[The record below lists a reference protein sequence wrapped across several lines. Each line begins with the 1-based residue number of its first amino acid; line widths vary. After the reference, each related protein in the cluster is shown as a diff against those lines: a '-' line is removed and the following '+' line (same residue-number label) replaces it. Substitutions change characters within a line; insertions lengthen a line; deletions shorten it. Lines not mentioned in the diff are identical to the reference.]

1 MEDQITIFK
10 YLIKNF
16 YATQVFYEFIRKNQK
31 FFKLNKTLP
40 YLNPKDLLDIKKKDL
55 DVLNVHKIKKN
66 KKIELSDS
74 GSNEENSHDEDECDG
89 LKINQVCSDE
99 NFKSILN
106 ENYNQKT
113 IKNHFDFLFSNYSIS
128 KFIIILN
135 LDPIRKQTFSKIL
148 IERLSDYKFSNKDR
162 REKSIKKYINC
173 KTDQIDN

>member
-40 YLNPKDLLDIKKKDL
+40 SLNPKDLLDIKKKDL
-55 DVLNVHKIKKN
+55 DVLDIHKIKKN
-66 KKIELSDS
+66 KKIEFSDS
-74 GSNEENSHDEDECDG
+74 GSNQENSHDEDDG
-89 LKINQVCSDE
+89 MKINQVWNDE

-113 IKNHFDFLFSNYSIS
+113 IKNHFDFLFSNYSIR
-128 KFIIILN
+128 KFIL
-135 LDPIRKQTFSKIL
+135 F
-148 IERLSDYKFSNKDR
+148 
-162 REKSIKKYINC
+162 
-173 KTDQIDN
+173 